1 MDSGDIAIA
10 ERRECINVFEA
21 LTDLSSPSGSQ
32 VIYRHSYKTQHSQLI
47 SDKDKS
53 DGNRQLCRYVDMCRY
68 ISTVCSH
75 EGACAGVK
83 YVAGVYNVFMI
94 FKLSK
99 IMTMH
104 HS

>member
-1 MDSGDIAIA
+1 MA

-53 DGNRQLCRYVDMCRY
+53 DGNRPLCRYVDMCRVDIY
-68 ISTVCSH
+68 LVC
-75 EGACAGVK
+75 VPMR
-83 YVAGVYNVFMI
+83 VLVLV
-94 FKLSK
+94 
-99 IMTMH
+99 
-104 HS
+104 